1 MSTLKR
7 SERNCIIE
15 DFRNGIINPNYEV
28 IQTKTKGRYTVR
40 KRKVPL
46 TEEQIA
52 ALDNG
57 DDEYDDDDVEERSGA
72 ERSDATRSTPQCKT
86 QRKTQPRK
94 TVASEQYYNSSVI
107 NDLQNQLN
115 QQMLYRLN
123 ELTNKVVKLKTWK
136 KKVKQDLYSE
146 DVEPHVEPQVEPQ
159 VESQVEQVEPQVE
172 QNYVEPQV
180 EQNGYE
186 YLNRIPQ
193 EYVEQQYSNEV
204 MQHETMLP
212 FNKRSRID
220 YSKFGF

>member
-15 DFRNGIINPNYEV
+15 DYRNGIINPNYEV

-57 DDEYDDDDVEERSGA
+57 GDDEYDDDVVEEPV
-72 ERSDATRSTPQCKT
+72 TPQRKT

-94 TVASEQYYNSSVI
+94 TVAPEQYYNSSVI

-146 DVEPHVEPQVEPQ
+146 DVEPQVEPQ
-159 VESQVEQVEPQVE
+159 VEHSNEVERMNVVNERSCEPQVEQME

-186 YLNRIPQ
+186 YLSRIPQ
-193 EYVEQQYSNEV
+193 EYVEQQYVNEV
-204 MQHETMLP
+204 EQHETMLP
-212 FNKRSRID
+212 YNKRSRID